1 MGESAH
7 VKVNKGSISYD
18 WLTCIELRLIYLH
31 TDSGI
36 ESVGTPNELALLA
49 VISQQFKH
57 GTSKPCWTWVLH
69 SKLWCGVQ
77 AQRPWFH
84 YPWRWLSLSWLQAQT
99 LVFLEFRIT
108 NKGRLDIWAL
118 PLQVHVATHQ
128 NLSTYSSSLFTIHQ
142 KGFFCCCKR
151 YIFKQEHITKITPIS
166 M

>member
-1 MGESAH
+1 MGEPAH
-7 VKVNKGSISYD
+7 VKVNKSRISYD

-69 SKLWCGVQ
+69 LKLWCGVQ

-108 NKGRLDIWAL
+108 NKGRRPWPMSTTLASPCSNTPKPQHVFKFFIHDTSKASSVAAKDIS
-118 PLQVHVATHQ
+118 
-128 NLSTYSSSLFTIHQ
+128 LS
-142 KGFFCCCKR
+142 K
-151 YIFKQEHITKITPIS
+151 HI
-166 M
+166 